1 MSRLDE
7 VQRDRRTHLAKTD
20 KAHVHHALPGL
31 KTATSSPRRR
41 IRRPTAPRSPAQRGR
56 AEREAYGLSQ
66 PTQNRPQSALR
77 DLALADVFAV
87 AVVVELVDDTAFTVG
102 ASAVAWTDA
111 EVDDDRRAV
120 ADNDWRRGPRR
131 SRDAAPAV
139 PTPTAP
145 TPADK
150 KLIPVKAVRAK
161 AIEAVEAE
169 AVEAEAIK
177 PVRAK
182 AVEPETIEVDA
193 SVEPARR
200 KTRKMTAPKNWPS
213 KRRAR
218 PAHASIGRREAEGED
233 ESRRGAAAR
242 SPQCQ
247 GNTHRNISG
256 AATSILTAIQ
266 RRCPW

>member
-20 KAHVHHALPGL
+20 KAHVHPALPGL

-41 IRRPTAPRSPAQRGR
+41 IRRPTVPRSPAQRGR

-87 AVVVELVDDTAFTVG
+87 AVVVELVDDTAFTIG

-111 EVDDDRRAV
+111 DVNDDRRAV
-120 ADNDWRRGPRR
+120 AHNDWLRGPRR

-150 KLIPVKAVRAK
+150 KLIPVKVVRAK

-169 AVEAEAIK
+169 AVESVWAE
-177 PVRAK
+177 
-182 AVEPETIEVDA
+182 AVEPEMIKVDA

-200 KTRKMTAPKNWPS
+200 KTRKMTAPKSRPS
-213 KRRAR
+213 KRSAR
-218 PAHASIGRREAEGED
+218 PAHASIQRREAEGED
-233 ESRRGAAAR
+233 ERRRGANAR
-242 SPQCQ
+242 RPQ
-247 GNTHRNISG
+247 
-256 AATSILTAIQ
+256 
-266 RRCPW
+266 W